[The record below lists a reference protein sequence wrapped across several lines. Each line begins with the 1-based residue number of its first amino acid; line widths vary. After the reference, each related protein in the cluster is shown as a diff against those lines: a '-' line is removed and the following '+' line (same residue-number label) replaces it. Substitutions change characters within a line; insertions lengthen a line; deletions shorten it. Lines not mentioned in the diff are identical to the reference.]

1 MSEARRPII
10 IRRKKVVHGHHGGS
24 WKIALA
30 DFMTALMALFL
41 VMWILSAAS
50 EEERLA
56 VAEYFSTPLVVAM
69 AGGDKSA
76 ASNSAIPGGGPDPVR
91 KEGETARIDMRTQ
104 TRPSDEQ
111 RRFFMDLQRRIE
123 EVIDAD
129 PVLKNLRSQ
138 LRFDLT
144 HEGLRIQVLDT
155 DQRPMFNLGSE
166 EVLPHMRDLL
176 RAMAPLLNELPNELS
191 ISGYTDSL
199 QYAAGAQG
207 YSNWEL
213 SAGRANASRRELVAG
228 GLDPV
233 RLLRVAGFA
242 DRVPMPETEPNDPVN
257 RRIELLVFYPEVA
270 ESVRKPT
277 ILSGKLG
284 SPTPLSS
291 RKEPV
296 EGKPVDQFL
305 QGIQKTLRSE

>member
-1 MSEARRPII
+1 MSGARPII
-10 IRRKKVVHGHHGGS
+10 IRRKKIVHGHHGGS

-50 EEERLA
+50 QEERLA
-56 VAEYFSTPLVVAM
+56 VAEYFSTPLVVAL

-104 TRPSDEQ
+104 TRPTDEQ

-129 PVLKNLRSQ
+129 PLLKSLRSQ
-138 LRFDLT
+138 LRFDLIQD
-144 HEGLRIQVLDT
+144 GLRIQVLDT
-155 DQRPMFNLGSE
+155 EQKPMFNLGSDV
-166 EVLPHMRDLL
+166 VLPYMRDLL

-199 QYAAGAQG
+199 QYAGGTQG

-213 SAGRANASRRELVAG
+213 SVERANASRRELVAG
-228 GLDPV
+228 GLDPDK
-233 RLLRVAGFA
+233 LLRVAGFA
-242 DRVPMPETEPNDPVN
+242 DRAPMPETQPNDPLN
-257 RRIELLVFYPEVA
+257 RRIELLVFFPEVA
-270 ESVRKPT
+270 ENVRHPT
-277 ILSGKLG
+277 VLAGQLG
-284 SPTPLSS
+284 SPTPTSA
-291 RKEPV
+291 RQQQGEQ
-296 EGKPVDQFL
+296 GKPVDQFL